1 MTKFLQNRIREGN
14 QTEEDMSLLKTC
26 VKEECQEISNVPH
39 LFTTR
44 NEVTQYNY
52 DIYNKADNSEKC
64 ASKLLIG
71 S

>member
-1 MTKFLQNRIREGN
+1 
-14 QTEEDMSLLKTC
+14 MSLLKTC
-26 VKEECQEISNVPH
+26 LKEECQEISNVPH

-52 DIYNKADNSEKC
+52 DIYNKADNSDKC
-64 ASKLLIG
+64 ALKLLVG